1 MTAPRA
7 RARRENPYRLLESVP
22 VCRESTQVRAN
33 WRHLRTRNIRARKGQ
48 EGGNASPKSGRP
60 RPVVRGRERERE
72 RERGYARPSS
82 QRNGVKSQRLA
93 SALEIGTTLVSARGA
108 VASLRHPHRVRDVRA
123 APSVSFPLRRRSR
136 PTRMRKNIRRRY
148 PRRIVPAC
156 SHCFPEAAGTIRR
169 GNAPRSHPVRMKF
182 QTCSSSTETSP
193 CAR

>member
-1 MTAPRA
+1 MRIGDTCGHATSEQGKD
-7 RARRENPYRLLESVP
+7 RREETL
-22 VCRESTQVRAN
+22 VRN
-33 WRHLRTRNIRARKGQ
+33 
-48 EGGNASPKSGRP
+48 
-60 RPVVRGRERERE
+60 RGVLAPLYGAVRERE